1 MRAIVVATFVAAV
14 LWAGYWFV
22 GSRVIEARAS
32 EWFASPHGEMT
43 VSQNGL
49 TLRGFPNRFDLTV
62 TDPAIALPER
72 GWGWSAPFAQAFM
85 MTWKPWHIIAALPQE
100 QVIDTP
106 LGQFTLTSSQF
117 ESSLVVVPGTA
128 LSLDRSVVSIDTP
141 SLRHAEGWAIS
152 ATKATAATRLMPD
165 DPKAHEIGLE
175 VTTLTPPADFRMA
188 LAGQSNLPEII
199 ERLHL
204 DAVATLTAPLDR
216 FALQSEPR
224 LSGLRLKEGL
234 LRWGDMVI
242 SASGDLTAGEDGL
255 AEGRIDLR
263 VENWRQLVPVLV
275 ASGIVTAEVSPTVT
289 RAMELLSQQGADPKV
304 LNIPLI
310 LQSGRMSL
318 GPLPL
323 GPAPRMF

>member
-22 GSRVIEARAS
+22 GSRVIEAQATR
-32 EWFASPHGEMT
+32 WFAAPHGELT
-43 VSQNGL
+43 VSQGGL
-49 TLRGFPNRFDLTV
+49 ALRGFPNRFDLTV
-62 TDPAIALPER
+62 TEPAVALPER

-100 QVIDTP
+100 QTIDTP
-106 LGQFTLTSSQF
+106 LGRFTLTSGQF
-117 ESSLVVVPGTA
+117 EGSLVLVPGTT
-128 LSLDRSVVSIDTP
+128 LSLDRSVISVDTP
-141 SLRHAEGWAIS
+141 SLRNAEGWAIS
-152 ATKATAATRLMPD
+152 ATKATGATRLTPD

-188 LAGQSNLPEII
+188 LAGRSNLPEII
-199 ERLHL
+199 DRLHL
-204 DAVATLTAPLDR
+204 DAIATLTAPIDR
-216 FALQSEPR
+216 HVLQAEPR
-224 LSGLRLKEGL
+224 LSTLRLKEGV
-234 LRWGDMVI
+234 LRWGDLVI
-242 SASGDLTAGEDGL
+242 SASGTLTADADGM
-255 AEGRIDLR
+255 AEGKIDLR

-275 ASGIVTAEVSPTVT
+275 AAGVVTPEVSPTVT
-289 RAMELLSQQGADPKV
+289 RAMELMSEQGADPKV

-310 LQSGRMSL
+310 LQSGRMTL